1 MHEELIREWLAQD
14 PMRMGALHLARELNL
29 PDWCLAAGFVR
40 NLVWDKLHGFDISTP
55 LDDIDLVYFDPAHAT
70 REHDRRIERE
80 LAAADP
86 DLPWSVRNQARMHAR
101 NGDAPYR
108 STLDAMSYWVEQ
120 ETAVGVR
127 LDDSGRIE
135 VVATFGLDG
144 LFDRRI
150 TPNPRKRNCATEFS
164 ARLARK
170 NWLWRWPDLR
180 VEAQAS

>member
-1 MHEELIREWLAQD
+1 MHEELIREWMTQD
-14 PMRMGALHLARELNL
+14 PMRMRALHLAREQGL
-29 PDWCLAAGFVR
+29 PHWYLAAGFVR
-40 NLVWDKLHGFDISTP
+40 NLVWDKLHGFEITTP
-55 LDDIDLVYFDPAHAT
+55 LDDIDLVYFDPQHTT
-70 REHDRRIERE
+70 REHDRRIEQK

-86 DLPWSVRNQARMHAR
+86 GLPWSVRNQARMHQR
-101 NGDAPYR
+101 NGDAPYQ

-127 LDDSGRIE
+127 LDGNGRIE
-135 VVATFGLDG
+135 VVSAFGLDG
-144 LFDRRI
+144 LFAKRI
-150 TPNPRKRNCATEFS
+150 TPNQRKRNSATEFS